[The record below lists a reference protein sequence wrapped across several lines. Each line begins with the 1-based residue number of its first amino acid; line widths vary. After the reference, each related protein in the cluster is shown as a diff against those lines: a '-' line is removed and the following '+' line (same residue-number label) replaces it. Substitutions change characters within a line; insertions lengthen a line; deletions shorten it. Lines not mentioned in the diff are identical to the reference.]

1 MNSVP
6 APPVDPIS
14 VLEAALLCAP
24 APMAMP
30 SLQALFEQPPDAEQI
45 QAWLEQL
52 QIDWAHRGLE
62 LVQVASGWR
71 FQSRANVLPFL
82 ARLEPERTPRYSR
95 AAMEIL
101 AVIAYR
107 QPVTRGD
114 IEEIRGVAV
123 NSQIIKQLEERGWI
137 EVIGHRESVG
147 RPALFATTGQFLDD
161 LGLASLRDLPE
172 VDAVSEATLQQLGL
186 GPAAAPAGG
195 SEGNEGSALEAAEAS
210 AAPPAEDVREDTREG
225 AREDTAQAPL
235 EAAWEEAS
243 EDPAEDLEPA
253 PAQQPP
259 QDGPQQ
265 PWPPQTQPQA
275 QTEPETETET
285 EAQQPE
291 TQDMAQ
297 AVEAVSAMPPA
308 EQPEPPGPSQGLQ
321 PS

>member
-24 APMAMP
+24 APLAMP
-30 SLQALFEQPPDAEQI
+30 SLQALFEAPTDAAQI

-95 AAMEIL
+95 AALEIL

-172 VDAVSEATLQQLGL
+172 IDAVSEATLQQLGL
-186 GPAAAPAGG
+186 GPAAAPASAGEEGG
-195 SEGNEGSALEAAEAS
+195 AAEPTEHS
-210 AAPPAEDVREDTREG
+210 VAPPAEDT
-225 AREDTAQAPL
+225 REDTAQAPL
-235 EAAWEEAS
+235 EAALEEAP
-243 EDPAEDLEPA
+243 EAPAEDWAPA
-253 PAQQPP
+253 PQPAEQPP
-259 QDGPQQ
+259 QDGPQ
-265 PWPPQTQPQA
+265 PLPPQA
-275 QTEPETETET
+275 QAEARP

-297 AVEAVSAMPPA
+297 ATAAVRAMPPA
-308 EQPEPPGPSQGLQ
+308 EQPGQAEPSQGLQ

>member
-172 VDAVSEATLQQLGL
+172 IDAVSEATLQQLGL

-195 SEGNEGSALEAAEAS
+195 SEGSAVEPAEPP
-210 AAPPAEDVREDTREG
+210 AAPPAEDTREG
-225 AREDTAQAPL
+225 SAHAPL
-235 EAAWEEAS
+235 QAALEEAP
-243 EDPAEDLEPA
+243 EDLAEDLAPA
-253 PAQQPP
+253 PAEQPP

-265 PWPPQTQPQA
+265 PLPPQA
-275 QTEPETETET
+275 QAQVEAVP
-285 EAQQPE
+285 EAQRPE
-291 TQDMAQ
+291 TQHMAED
-297 AVEAVSAMPPA
+297 ANAMPPA
-308 EQPEPPGPSQGLQ
+308 EPPEPSQGLS